1 MLRARL
7 LLPALLLALGSTAR
21 ADVADP
27 GDGALPDGTVV
38 VAEGRAG
45 SLWEVYLDL
54 PADFLLDAGHTGGL
68 TERWLAGFQEA
79 TRDALEGT
87 ADDRAV
93 RGVLPWAIDPRDP
106 DGPWV
111 PLVSLLPAATPP
123 APKPRELPR
132 PPGPLLNGLVW
143 SDAAGAT
150 PGALS
155 GKVVYVSA
163 SHGFTWT
170 ASIDRW
176 ATQRGNTNDVVEDL
190 ISAETIDQYLI
201 AYLANAGATVFTVRE
216 RDMNPRRVIVDAEA
230 DGSASVEGAGVYVE
244 EGAGFMAGA
253 TGFRAG
259 LAPYVGDVNPFAQGG
274 TRAVATV
281 SGAPTA
287 TARFT
292 PTIPADGYYRVAIS
306 YTQAAG
312 NAKDAHFI
320 VRHPGGDTDF
330 RVNQERHGSTW
341 VDLGRFWFYAG
352 QDPARGSVLLL
363 NDSALEPGDLVV
375 ADAVRFGG
383 GLGDAAR
390 GDGTGPA
397 TSPTS
402 GRPKYEECSRYH
414 AQFNGA
420 PATVYARVGNDRDD
434 DVSARSRYAAWQN
447 ESGEDAVYVAW
458 HTNAPNPGRGTSTYV
473 YGPNPPDGSYNF
485 TGSAGSDVL
494 AQKVHGELVSD
505 IRAAFDPTWRDRG
518 INSAYFGEVNP
529 AHNNEMPATLV
540 EVAFHDTPA
549 DAAYL
554 KDPRFRQ
561 VAARAFYQ
569 GIVKYFAQRDGI
581 AAHLAPDAPVAVAAR
596 ALDAG
601 RARVSWS
608 PAPSEGAGV
617 GGDPA
622 TSYKVY
628 TSRDGRAWDNGAAV
642 TGASFDASG
651 LAPGVPVYFRVAGVN
666 AGGESFPSTTVGV
679 ATSCP
684 SGPPPV
690 LVVYGF
696 TRLDASSAPR
706 DDLSAY
712 SLGSPV
718 RLRQDEMN
726 TFGYV
731 VEHGDAW
738 AAAGVPFDAAEATA
752 VVAGG
757 VALADYAVVDWVLGE
772 ESTVDETLSDA
783 EQALITAWRA
793 AGGPRALVTS
803 GAELLWD
810 LDAKGSASDKAFAAG
825 SLGATYLADRAETR
839 RIVGA
844 GAFAGVPALT
854 IDDGT
859 LGTFD
864 VYYPDVLTPV
874 AGAQAIL
881 DYDNGAGAAGVL
893 FRSGS
898 YAAVTLGAPIEAL
911 YPVGARRAL
920 VAAIA
925 DELGVEAIPAGGCG
939 DVGPADPG
947 PEPPVEQAG
956 AEETAA
962 DTVSGTDTAADALTP
977 DAGADGGGVHA
988 QPPFRQVRTST
999 KEIAGDGCAAGGGA
1013 EGAAWMALALLGLL
1027 ALGRRRRVAAFW
1039 RRRAG
1044 SSPPS

>member
-1 MLRARL
+1 MPRARQTL
-7 LLPALLLALGSTAR
+7 AALLVLGLAPAAAR

-27 GDGALPDGTVV
+27 GGGALPDGTVV

-54 PADFLLDAGHTGGL
+54 PADFLLDAGRAGGL
-68 TERWLAGFQEA
+68 TERWLEGFQEDV
-79 TRDALEGT
+79 RDALAARGE
-87 ADDRAV
+87 DRDV

-123 APKPRELPR
+123 APKPGELPR
-132 PPGPLLNGLVW
+132 PTGPLLNGLVW
-143 SDAAGAT
+143 SDAPGASA
-150 PGALS
+150 GALS

-163 SHGFTWT
+163 GHGFTWT
-170 ASIDRW
+170 ETLGRW
-176 ATQRGNTNDVVEDL
+176 ATQRGNTNEVVEDL

-201 AYLANAGATVFTVRE
+201 QYLANAGATVFTVRE
-216 RDMNPRRVIVDAEA
+216 RDMNPRRVIVDAE
-230 DGSASVEGAGVYVE
+230 GNGQASLEGAGVYVE
-244 EGAGFMAGA
+244 EGGGFAAGA
-253 TGFRAG
+253 AGFRAG
-259 LAPYVGDVNPFAQGG
+259 LAPYQGEVNPFAQGG

-281 SGAPTA
+281 SGAATA
-287 TARFT
+287 TARWT

-312 NAKDAHFI
+312 NAKDAHFV

-330 RVNQERHGSTW
+330 RVNQERHGNTW

-383 GLGDAAR
+383 GMGDAAR
-390 GDGTGPA
+390 GDGTGAA

-402 GRPKYEECSRYH
+402 GRPKFEECSRYH

-420 PATVYARVGNDRDD
+420 PTTVYARLGNDRDD
-434 DVSARSRYAAWQN
+434 DVSTRSRYAAWQN

-473 YGPNPPDGSYNF
+473 YGPNPPNGTYDF
-485 TGSAGSDVL
+485 TGAVGSDVL

-505 IRAAFDPTWRDRG
+505 IRAALDPSWQDRG

-529 AHNNEMPATLV
+529 THNNEMPSVLV

-549 DAAYL
+549 DATWL
-554 KDPRFRQ
+554 KSPRFRQ

-569 GIVKYFAQRDGI
+569 GIVKYFAQRDGK
-581 AAHLAPDAPVAVAAR
+581 AVVLAPDAPVAVAAR
-596 ALDAG
+596 AIDAG
-601 RARVSWS
+601 SARVTWS
-608 PAPSEGAGV
+608 APPSEGTGV
-617 GGDPA
+617 GGDAP

-628 TSRDGRAWDNGAAV
+628 TSHDGRSWDNGVAV
-642 TGASFDASG
+642 TGTSWTASG
-651 LAPGVPVYFRVAGVN
+651 LAPGVAVYYRVAGVN

-679 ATSCP
+679 ATGCP
-684 SGPPPV
+684 TGTAPV

-712 SLGSPV
+712 SLGSPY

-731 VEHGDAW
+731 VEHGAAW
-738 AAAGVPFDAAEATA
+738 ASAGVPFDSAEATA
-752 VVAGG
+752 VGG
-757 VALADYAVVDWVLGE
+757 SGVPLGDYAVVDWVLGE

-783 EQALITAWRA
+783 EQAMITAWRG
-793 AGGPRALVTS
+793 AGGARALVTS

-810 LDAKGSASDKAFAAG
+810 LDEKGSASDKAFAAG
-825 SLGATYLADRAETR
+825 TLGATYLADRAETQGV
-839 RIVGA
+839 VGA
-844 GAFAGVPALT
+844 GALAGVPALT
-854 IDDGT
+854 LDDGT

-881 DYDNGAGAAGVL
+881 SYDNGAGAAGVL
-893 FRSGS
+893 YRSGS
-898 YAAVTLGAPIEAL
+898 FAAVTLGAPIEAL
-911 YPVGARRAL
+911 YPASARNAL
-920 VAAIA
+920 VAALA
-925 DELGVEAIPAGGCG
+925 DELDVPTIASGGCG

-947 PEPPVEQAG
+947 PEPPVEQVG

-962 DTVSGTDTAADALTP
+962 DTVSGTDTDTAIGTDTGTPGTDTLPGVDALV
-977 DAGADGGGVHA
+977 DGAGGAHA
-988 QPPFRQVRTST
+988 QDPFRQVST
-999 KEIAGDGCAAGGGA
+999 ATKQVAGEGCGAGG
-1013 EGAAWMALALLGLL
+1013 AASPLLL
-1027 ALGRRRRVAAFW
+1027 ALAAL
-1039 RRRAG
+1039 
-1044 SSPPS
+1044 